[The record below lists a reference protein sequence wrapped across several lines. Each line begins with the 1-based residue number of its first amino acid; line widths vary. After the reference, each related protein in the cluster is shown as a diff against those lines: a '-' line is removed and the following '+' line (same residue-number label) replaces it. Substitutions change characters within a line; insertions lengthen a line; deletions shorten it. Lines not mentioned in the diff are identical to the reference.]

1 MCNKWVYRFFSYS
14 VMLVFVASCSPKS
27 TPIPAT
33 NTLPIPTNTIPAT
46 NTMPITTALPQPSNT
61 VAPPTDTLIPPTETP
76 IPPTETQIASNT
88 SGPTQATFVNPSIY
102 DIPAMYEVTIKDL
115 KFNSIT
121 EPIQSLPMKIYY
133 PPNWKTGQM
142 LPAVILAND
151 WPQGGKWT
159 SLNYPLSTLGL
170 LSNYEGWGRIIAANG
185 LIAVAYE
192 TAYPDDLEA
201 VVKYIQDNATDLG
214 IDATRLGLFG
224 ESSNSMLVGS
234 FSNQE
239 NRGYIKFAV
248 YLVGD
253 AELADSP
260 WYQPSVDA
268 CKQYGC
274 YFGELPKVT
283 KMRTDLPIFVVN
295 VGNLSPDGVA
305 DMNYYLQQVKEQG
318 IPMTYVYFAA
328 GYDGFDYKINT
339 SGMELSPEQMT
350 EGIKIIQQAVDFM
363 KKYASA
369 P

>member
-1 MCNKWVYRFFSYS
+1 MRNNWVSRIVILFILLSLFS
-14 VMLVFVASCSPKS
+14 ACRTQS
-27 TPIPAT
+27 TPVPSE
-33 NTLPIPTNTIPAT
+33 
-46 NTMPITTALPQPSNT
+46 TAQPRLSNT
-61 VAPPTDTLIPPTETP
+61 VASPTYTP
-76 IPPTETQIASNT
+76 IHPTKAPTAANT
-88 SGPTQATFVNPSIY
+88 SVSTQAGFINPSIY
-102 DIPAMYEVTIKDL
+102 DIPAMYQVIVKDV
-115 KFNSIT
+115 KFNSIS

-133 PPNWKTGQM
+133 PPNWQSGQI

-151 WPQGGKWT
+151 WPMGGAWE
-159 SLNYPLSTLGL
+159 SLADPLSTLGL
-170 LSNYEGWGRIIAANG
+170 FSCYEGWGRIIAANG
-185 LIAVAYE
+185 LIAVSYE
-192 TAYPDDLEA
+192 TAYPNDLEA
-201 VVKYIQDNATDLG
+201 VVKFIQDNATDLG
-214 IDATRLGLFG
+214 IYATRLGLFG

-268 CKQYGC
+268 CKQIGC

-295 VGNLSPDGVA
+295 VGNLSPDGIA
-305 DMNYYLQQVKEQG
+305 DMNYFLQQVKEQG

-339 SGMELSPEQMT
+339 SGMELSSESKP

-363 KKYASA
+363 IKNATA